1 MLNAALRSFH
11 SRHILSRIRTLDA
24 RIASLPAGDLDSL
37 ALLQREKIGL
47 RRALQTPPSL

>member
-24 RIASLPAGDLDSL
+24 RIASHAPGDLEGL
-37 ALLQREKIGL
+37 GLLQREKIEL
-47 RRALQTPPSL
+47 RRTLQSPPSL